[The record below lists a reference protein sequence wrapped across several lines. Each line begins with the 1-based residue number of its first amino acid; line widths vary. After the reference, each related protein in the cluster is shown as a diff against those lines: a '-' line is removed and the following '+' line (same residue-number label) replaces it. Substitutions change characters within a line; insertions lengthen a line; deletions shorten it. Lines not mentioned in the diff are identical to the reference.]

1 MRQLTHKLTLL
12 RFDPGLVPQP
22 CHNRVAD
29 NKRLLLHLP
38 VPELPELMI
47 YMWDN
52 GVEMT
57 IQISSSSLLLLSS
70 EVQKGGGPQR
80 EEEEILGT
88 TATQG
93 QTRVPHFKK
102 KHITSRSGGT
112 IFSLDDPG
120 SASHVDK
127 HLLCRNGPK
136 RDPESVPAAGGAA
149 LSLTLTSELP
159 EFVEKP
165 LSEEG
170 RTIKVERFIEIVHT
184 GKKSKNNVH
193 LVGLWEEARMPP
205 NRTHVHTRGRT
216 RRLHRKRPLIEPVT
230 LLL

>member
-1 MRQLTHKLTLL
+1 MSFTHCVVFVQASLHSGEKDSDLL
-12 RFDPGLVPQP
+12 AS
-22 CHNRVAD
+22 CN
-29 NKRLLLHLP
+29 
-38 VPELPELMI
+38 
-47 YMWDN
+47 
-52 GVEMT
+52 
-57 IQISSSSLLLLSS
+57 S
-70 EVQKGGGPQR
+70 VQKGGGPQR

-165 LSEEG
+165 STLGMSRMRGEARVFWSHAPLTAGQTSVIGSSLGVRGQLQSCHSSEERSG
-170 RTIKVERFIEIVHT
+170 VNFHRSSLFPPISRVRGGTDHQSRKIHRNCPHWE
-184 GKKSKNNVH
+184 KKQ
-193 LVGLWEEARMPP
+193 E
-205 NRTHVHTRGRT
+205 
-216 RRLHRKRPLIEPVT
+216 
-230 LLL
+230 